1 LLARCTLLEGESAEA
16 LETLFRSYLTRVEPV
31 DAVELG
37 YVEEM
42 VAAHWRIRR
51 LWAIETRIMDEE
63 VAAQPDGDLM
73 GRLAA
78 AFDNL
83 AQKSSAT
90 LLHRYEMRL
99 HLVYRRALHNLLLLR
114 HAMPNE
120 PSPISGHLDG
130 PDTQLGPPPTP

>member
-1 LLARCTLLEGESAEA
+1 MPSSTVED
-16 LETLFRSYLTRVEPV
+16 YLKQLYHEQQ
-31 DAVELG
+31 
-37 YVEEM
+37 
-42 VAAHWRIRR
+42 AAPER
-51 LWAIETRIMDEE
+51 L
-63 VAAQPDGDLM
+63 VPM

-120 PSPISGHLDG
+120 PSPISGHSAEPEASG
-130 PDTQLGPPPTP
+130 PAAWSASQI